1 MAIDPSIALGVK
13 PVQIESPI
21 NQMAKM
27 YELQNAAQSNQ
38 LNRLKMDEYTRGITE
53 DTEVKNALAR
63 LDKKSPT
70 YEQDRFNAY
79 ALKGI
84 EGVKAYAATKKEEAA
99 AEEHT
104 AGTAG
109 KKLANT
115 EASVKLAKAAQND
128 ILEYPSEAMVTSYYE
143 DAKRK
148 GYFDPETLSNIER
161 FTKLVLSVPAPI
173 DPATGEPDFTA
184 RRQAI
189 TRLQLEAK
197 DRLGKPG
204 QRNLNNVVEDI
215 MTDPITGKT
224 FVTGTSKMGI
234 SPADAQRIAL
244 DKQRLGL
251 EGQRVALDERRVKVA
266 ETTGAPGYV
275 KPLNATQQYKLDKLK
290 TADKTNAKLFDSS
303 IDAELKNIDKLIG
316 TEDKP
321 KLHAGLR
328 SATGPIASRIFTG
341 RTDTANAEA
350 FIKSLQSKASINS
363 LQTIRGTAGAIG
375 TMTEREWPRLE
386 SMKATLQESQ
396 GTDQF
401 IQSLKDYREELK
413 NMKLKSK
420 EALNTDYSTEIGA
433 NIPSANPSVDAL
445 LEKYN

>member
-148 GYFDPETLSNIER
+148 GYFDPEIS
-161 FTKLVLSVPAPI
+161 
-173 DPATGEPDFTA
+173 
-184 RRQAI
+184 
-189 TRLQLEAK
+189 
-197 DRLGKPG
+197 KP
-204 QRNLNNVVEDI
+204 
-215 MTDPITGKT
+215 
-224 FVTGTSKMGI
+224 
-234 SPADAQRIAL
+234 
-244 DKQRLGL
+244 
-251 EGQRVALDERRVKVA
+251 
-266 ETTGAPGYV
+266 
-275 KPLNATQQYKLDKLK
+275 
-290 TADKTNAKLFDSS
+290 
-303 IDAELKNIDKLIG
+303 
-316 TEDKP
+316 
-321 KLHAGLR
+321 
-328 SATGPIASRIFTG
+328 
-341 RTDTANAEA
+341 
-350 FIKSLQSKASINS
+350 
-363 LQTIRGTAGAIG
+363 
-375 TMTEREWPRLE
+375 
-386 SMKATLQESQ
+386 
-396 GTDQF
+396 
-401 IQSLKDYREELK
+401 
-413 NMKLKSK
+413 
-420 EALNTDYSTEIGA
+420 
-433 NIPSANPSVDAL
+433 
-445 LEKYN
+445 